1 MCGKLG
7 TNEVESMQNMMS
19 MAVYFVL
26 ADTFDVDIDELSPNS
41 DLQIDLGMNASIQAR
56 LDESIMDMFNQL
68 HIDFSR
74 TRTIQDI
81 VNQVTT
87 VQLH

>member
-7 TNEVESMQNMMS
+7 NNEVESLQNMMS

-26 ADTFDVDIDELSPNS
+26 ADTFDMDFDDISPNS
-41 DLQIDLGMNASIQAR
+41 DLKSDLGMTPTIQAQ
-56 LDESIMDMFNQL
+56 LDESIMDMFNQAQV
-68 HIDFSR
+68 DFNQIK
-74 TRTIQDI
+74 TVQDI
-81 VNQVTT
+81 VDQVAK

>member
-7 TNEVESMQNMMS
+7 NTEVESLQNMMS

-26 ADTFDVDIDELSPNS
+26 ADTFDVDIDDLSPNS
-41 DLQIDLGMNASIQAR
+41 DLKADLGMTSSIQTQ
-56 LDESIMDMFNQL
+56 LDESIMDMFNQAQV
-68 HIDFSR
+68 DFSQIK
-74 TRTIQDI
+74 TVQDI
-81 VNQVTT
+81 VDQVAK

>member
-7 TNEVESMQNMMS
+7 NTEVESLRNMMS

-26 ADTFDVDIDELSPNS
+26 ADTFDVDIDDLLPSS
-41 DLQIDLGMNASIQAR
+41 DLRADLGMTSSIQTQ
-56 LDESIMDMFNQL
+56 LDESIMDMFNQAQV
-68 HIDFSR
+68 DFSR
-74 TRTIQDI
+74 IKTVQD
-81 VNQVTT
+81 VVDQVAK

>member
-7 TNEVESMQNMMS
+7 NTEVESLQNMMS

-26 ADTFDVDIDELSPNS
+26 ADTFDVDIDDISPNS
-41 DLQIDLGMNASIQAR
+41 DLKSDLGMTPTIQSQ
-56 LDESIMDMFNQL
+56 LDESIMDMFNQARV
-68 HIDFSR
+68 DFNQIK
-74 TRTIQDI
+74 TVQDI
-81 VNQVTT
+81 VNQVAK

>member
-7 TNEVESMQNMMS
+7 SNEVESLQNMMS

-26 ADTFDVDIDELSPNS
+26 ADTFDMDFDDIQPNS
-41 DLQIDLGMNASIQAR
+41 NLKTDLGMTSSIQTQ
-56 LDESIMDMFNQL
+56 LDESIMDMFTQVKV
-68 HIDFSR
+68 DFSQIK
-74 TRTIQDI
+74 TVQDI
-81 VNQVTT
+81 VDQVAK

>member
-7 TNEVESMQNMMS
+7 NNEVESLQNMMS

-26 ADTFDVDIDELSPNS
+26 ADTFDMDFDDIIPNS
-41 DLQIDLGMNASIQAR
+41 NLKTDLGMTSSIQTQ
-56 LDESIMDMFNQL
+56 LDESIMDMFNQVKV
-68 HIDFSR
+68 DFSQIK
-74 TRTIQDI
+74 TVQDI
-81 VNQVTT
+81 VDQVAK

>member
-7 TNEVESMQNMMS
+7 NTEVESLQNMMS

-26 ADTFDVDIDELSPNS
+26 ADTFDVDIDDLLPSS
-41 DLQIDLGMNASIQAR
+41 DLRADLGMTSSIQTQ
-56 LDESIMDMFNQL
+56 LDESIMDMFNQAQV
-68 HIDFSR
+68 DFNR
-74 TRTIQDI
+74 IKTVQD
-81 VNQVTT
+81 VVDQVAK

>member
-26 ADTFDVDIDELSPNS
+26 ADTFDLDIDDISPNS
-41 DLQIDLGMNASIQAR
+41 DLQSDLGMTNSIQQK
-56 LDESIMDMFNQL
+56 LDASIMDMFNQTQ
-68 HIDFSR
+68 IDFSR
-74 TRTIQDI
+74 IKTVQDVVDQI
-81 VNQVTT
+81 TT
-87 VQLH
+87 VRLH

>member
-7 TNEVESMQNMMS
+7 NNEIETMQNMMS

-26 ADTFDVDIDELSPNS
+26 ADTFELDIDEISPDN
-41 DLQIDLGMNASIQAR
+41 DLYADFGMTPSIQSR
-56 LDESIMDMFNQL
+56 LDDSIMDMFDQKK
-68 HIDFSR
+68 IDFSR
-74 TRTIQDI
+74 IKTVQDV
-81 VNQVTT
+81 VNQLAA